1 MVMVFTENSNSP
13 FKLEYK
19 LDLSRLIAYFG
30 QLRDRLVVLLADK
43 HERIVPGI
51 MQWEL
56 KQWEVNK
63 DVKVDYFD
71 YISNQ
76 LERILYALLRAPS

>member
-63 DVKVDYFD
+63 DVKVDD
-71 YISNQ
+71 YWAQITGLKIQ
-76 LERILYALLRAPS
+76 LRYLDHLF